1 MSGITGLT
9 WFAIEFCHL
18 MWYPDKTHWL
28 VIWIMAAMACV
39 ALLVAYDI
47 YGAVLSTLLIGALLL
62 WKLSN
67 RA

>member
-1 MSGITGLT
+1 
-9 WFAIEFCHL
+9 
-18 MWYPDKTHWL
+18 
-28 VIWIMAAMACV
+28 MAAIACL

-47 YGAVLSTLLIGALLL
+47 YGAVLSALLIGFLLL

>member
-1 MSGITGLT
+1 
-9 WFAIEFCHL
+9 
-18 MWYPDKTHWL
+18 MWYPNKAQWL